1 MKTYK
6 VNYTKHIGGL
16 GSILVKANNE
26 NQAIANA
33 KDLCATGKDFRDA
46 IVTDE
51 KYLKPRKQGFFGR
64 N

>member
-6 VNYTKHIGGL
+6 VNYTKHIGSTGV
-16 GSILVKANNE
+16 ILVKANNE
-26 NQAIANA
+26 SQAITNA